1 MFSYGVRSERMLMQ
15 ELDYSLLPE
24 RTYELLTAQLKAR
37 VMEMWLEMRD
47 SGQRQAAD

>member
-15 ELDYSLLPE
+15 ELDYNLLPE
-24 RTYELLTAQLKAR
+24 RTYETLTAEPKAR

-47 SGQRQAAD
+47 GVPRQAAD